1 MSKARQAISH
11 HRQPLTFAIV
21 GALNTLLDIL
31 LFTAIVK
38 ITNVGPTGLGVAA
51 ANSISISCVMMVSF
65 FLNKKFVFRASHVNH
80 HRRVL
85 FFVITIIGM
94 YGINNTVLQLI
105 AHHNSAFVLWFD
117 NVLALV
123 GLGFFRPEFL
133 TLITAK
139 IGATAASMIWNYF
152 MYRQFVF
159 CDETEQ

>member
-1 MSKARQAISH
+1 MSKARQAISQ

-21 GALNTLLDIL
+21 GALNTLLDIV

-38 ITNVGPTGLGVAA
+38 ITKVSPTGVGVTV
-51 ANSISISCVMMVSF
+51 ANSISISCVMIVSF
-65 FLNKKFVFRASHVNH
+65 FLNKKFVFRASRVNH

-85 FFVITIIGM
+85 FFGITVIGM

-105 AHHNSAFVLWFD
+105 AHHNSALVTWLD
-117 NVLALV
+117 SVLAAV
-123 GLGFFRPEFL
+123 GLGLFRPEFL

-139 IGATAASMIWNYF
+139 IGATAASMTWNYL